1 LEKKVENQEPGTES
15 EGHGSEKKLHGWMPM
30 TQTDTLYCYVHPN
43 RPTSLRCN
51 RCERPICAE
60 CAVRTPTG
68 YRCKECVRL
77 QQKKFDTAE
86 WSDYIVAFIV
96 AAIGSGIASG
106 LVYLVSGI
114 FFGLAVLFVAPGAG
128 AFIGNLVLR
137 FIKNRRSRPLFLTA
151 AAGMVAG
158 ALPAL
163 LFVSLPAL
171 LGIFSFGLRGLG
183 GLLPAV
189 WEVVYLFLAVPA
201 AYTQI
206 SGLRIGG

>member
-1 LEKKVENQEPGTES
+1 
-15 EGHGSEKKLHGWMPM
+15 M
-30 TQTDTLYCYVHPN
+30 TQTDTLYCYIHPN
-43 RPTSLRCN
+43 RPTTLRCN

-68 YRCKECVRL
+68 YRCPECVRL

-86 WSDYIVAFIV
+86 GIDYIIAFVV
-96 AAIGSGIASG
+96 AAVLSAVASG
-106 LVYLVSGI
+106 LIYLVSNF
-114 FFGLAVLFVAPGAG
+114 FFGLLVLFVAPGAG
-128 AFIGNLVLR
+128 AFIGNMILR
-137 FIKNRRSRPLFLTA
+137 AIRKHRSRALFLTA
-151 AAGMVAG
+151 AVGMVVG

-171 LGIFSFGLRGLG
+171 LGVLIGGLRATGS
-183 GLLPAV
+183 LLPAI
-189 WEVVYLFLAVPA
+189 WLVVYLFLAVPA